1 MNPDWTVG
9 ITLGR
14 DRSGGF
20 WLLDMVRQRANL
32 GDVERLLL
40 DTAMQDGKQ
49 TGAHRVWPGSG
60 ASR

>member
-1 MNPDWTVG
+1 
-9 ITLGR
+9 
-14 DRSGGF
+14 
-20 WLLDMVRQRANL
+20 MVRQRANL